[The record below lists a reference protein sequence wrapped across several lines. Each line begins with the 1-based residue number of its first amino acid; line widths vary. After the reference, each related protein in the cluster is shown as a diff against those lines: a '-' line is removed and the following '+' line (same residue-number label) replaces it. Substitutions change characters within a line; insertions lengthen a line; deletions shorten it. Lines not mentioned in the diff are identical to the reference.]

1 LLNRKGQRGN
11 VYQAHYLII
20 SKNGIHEHRRMVVF
34 GLTFKVERGDVK
46 QFLSAGAQRN
56 R

>member
-1 LLNRKGQRGN
+1 MCTN
-11 VYQAHYLII
+11 LII
-20 SKNGIHEHRRMVVF
+20 SKSGIHKRRRTGVF